1 MLRNSFI
8 LLCLIIS
15 SSFSNNLEEIINS
28 AINNNRDLQSIE
40 KSIQIANE
48 QIKLSNRWD
57 NPILTIGANDLQ
69 FDTSRRDLE
78 PMQAQYIGF
87 SQNIPINDKF
97 SLQEEI
103 AVKDKNIAQ
112 LNYEDAKLVLKSKLI
127 EYVYSIKILESKY
140 LLLNDYQK
148 NIKSLEEL
156 TTSLYENSKSNQ
168 SMIID
173 LKTDYLK
180 VEVQKENLKN
190 LINNSYLK
198 LEEITYEKVS
208 SIDID
213 LDVKE
218 LIFVKEIST
227 HPKIKILEQNS
238 EKFNKQ
244 ALLEDAKKFSD
255 VKVNV
260 AYFQRDDKYK
270 DYANISLNIPLALYG
285 KENIKILQ
293 AKMKASEFKYKL
305 EDKKKSF
312 ELKIDSLQND
322 LNSAYKKYQL
332 LEDMIIPLQ
341 ESNQNTIEKY
351 NSLGITQPNEILKNL
366 NKIIKN
372 KIAAYDEM
380 KNYFDAYAKSY
391 YFTQGKIR

>member
-1 MLRNSFI
+1 
-8 LLCLIIS
+8 
-15 SSFSNNLEEIINS
+15 
-28 AINNNRDLQSIE
+28 
-40 KSIQIANE
+40 
-48 QIKLSNRWD
+48 
-57 NPILTIGANDLQ
+57 
-69 FDTSRRDLE
+69 
-78 PMQAQYIGF
+78 
-87 SQNIPINDKF
+87 
-97 SLQEEI
+97 
-103 AVKDKNIAQ
+103 
-112 LNYEDAKLVLKSKLI
+112 
-127 EYVYSIKILESKY
+127 
-140 LLLNDYQK
+140 
-148 NIKSLEEL
+148 
-156 TTSLYENSKSNQ
+156 
-168 SMIID
+168 MIID

-190 LINNSYLK
+190 IINNNYLK

-208 SIDID
+208 SIDVI

-218 LIFVKEIST
+218 LILVKEIST

-244 ALLEDAKKFSD
+244 ALLEDAKKLSD

-270 DYANISLNIPLALYG
+270 DYANVSLSIPLALYG

-293 AKMKASEFKYKL
+293 AKMKASEFKDKL

-332 LEDMIIPLQ
+332 FKDMIIPLQ
-341 ESNQNTIEKY
+341 ENNQKTIEKY

-372 KIAAYDEM
+372 QITAYDEM

>member
-15 SSFSNNLEEIINS
+15 SSFANNLEQIVNS
-28 AINNNRDLQSIE
+28 AINNNKDLQSIE
-40 KSIQIANE
+40 KSIDIANE
-48 QIKLSNRWD
+48 QIKLSNKWD

-78 PMQAQYIGF
+78 PMQAQYLGF

-97 SLQEEI
+97 TLQEEI
-103 AVKDKNIAQ
+103 AIKDKNIAQ
-112 LNYEDAKLVLKSKLI
+112 LNYEDAKLKLKSKLI
-127 EYVYSIKILESKY
+127 QYVYSIKILEKKY
-140 LLLNDYQK
+140 LLLNEYQK

-168 SMIID
+168 NMIVD
-173 LKTDYLK
+173 LQTDYLK
-180 VEVQKENLKN
+180 VEIQKENLKN
-190 LINNSYLK
+190 IINNSYLK
-198 LEEITYEKVS
+198 LEEITYEKIS
-208 SIDID
+208 SIDIV

-218 LIFVKEIST
+218 VILVKEIST

-244 ALLEDAKKFSD
+244 ALLEDAKKLSD
-255 VKVNV
+255 IKVNV

-270 DYANISLNIPLALYG
+270 DYANISLSIPLALYG
-285 KENIKILQ
+285 KENVKILQ
-293 AKMKASEFKYKL
+293 AKMKASEFKDKL
-305 EDKKKSF
+305 EDMKKGF
-312 ELKIDSLQND
+312 ELKVDSLQND
-322 LNSAYKKYQL
+322 LNSTYKKYQL

-341 ESNQNTIEKY
+341 QNNQKTIEKY

-380 KNYFDAYAKSY
+380 KNYFDAYAQSY

>member
-8 LLCLIIS
+8 LLCLMIS
-15 SSFSNNLEEIINS
+15 SSFAQSLEEIINS
-28 AINNNRDLQSIE
+28 AINNNRDLQAIE

-48 QIKLSNRWD
+48 QIKLSNKWD

-78 PMQAQYIGF
+78 PMQAQYLGF

-97 SLQEEI
+97 TLQEEI
-103 AVKDKNIAQ
+103 AQKDKNIAQ
-112 LNYEDAKLVLKSKLI
+112 LNYEDAKLKLKSKLI
-127 EYVYSIKILESKY
+127 QYVYSIKILENKY
-140 LLLNDYQK
+140 SLLNEYQK
-148 NIKSLEEL
+148 NIKSLEDL

-168 SMIID
+168 NMIID

-180 VEVQKENLKN
+180 IEVQKENLKN
-190 LINNSYLK
+190 IINNSYLK
-198 LEEITYEKVS
+198 LEEITYDKVS
-208 SIDID
+208 SIDIA
-213 LDVKE
+213 LDIKE

-244 ALLEDAKKFSD
+244 ALLEDAKKLSD

-270 DYANISLNIPLALYG
+270 DYANISLSIPLALYG
-285 KENIKILQ
+285 KENIKIVQ
-293 AKMKASEFKYKL
+293 AKMKASEFKDKL
-305 EDKKKSF
+305 DDMKKSF
-312 ELKIDSLQND
+312 ELKLASLQND
-322 LNSAYKKYQL
+322 IDSSYKKYQL
-332 LEDMIIPLQ
+332 IKERIIPLQ
-341 ESNQNTIEKY
+341 VNNQDTIEKY

-372 KIAAYDEM
+372 RVAAYDEM
-380 KNYFDAYAKSY
+380 KNYFDAYGKSY

>member
-1 MLRNSFI
+1 MIKNSFI

-15 SSFSNNLEEIINS
+15 SSFASNLEQIVNS
-28 AINNNRDLQSIE
+28 AINNNRDLQAIE

-48 QIKLSNRWD
+48 QIKLSNKWD

-78 PMQAQYIGF
+78 PMQAQYLGF

-97 SLQEEI
+97 TLQEEI
-103 AVKDKNIAQ
+103 AIKDKSIAQ
-112 LNYEDAKLVLKSKLI
+112 LNYEDAKLKLKSKLI
-127 EYVYSIKILESKY
+127 QYVYSIKILEKKY
-140 LLLNDYQK
+140 LLLSEYQK
-148 NIKSLEEL
+148 NIKALEEL
-156 TTSLYENSKSNQ
+156 TTSLYENNKSNQ
-168 SMIID
+168 NMIID

-180 VEVQKENLKN
+180 VEVQKEELKN
-190 LINNSYLK
+190 IINNNYLK

-208 SIDID
+208 SIDIP

-218 LIFVKEIST
+218 LVLVKEISN

-270 DYANISLNIPLALYG
+270 DYANVSVSIPLALYG
-285 KENIKILQ
+285 KENIKIMQ
-293 AKMKASEFKYKL
+293 AKIKASEFKDKF
-305 EDKKKSF
+305 EDSKKSF
-312 ELKIDSLQND
+312 ELKIEALQND

-332 LEDMIIPLQ
+332 FLNTIIPLQ
-341 ESNQNTIEKY
+341 ENNQNTIEKY

-380 KNYFDAYAKSY
+380 KSYFDTYAQSY

>member
-1 MLRNSFI
+1 MIKNSFI

-15 SSFSNNLEEIINS
+15 SSFSATLEEIINS
-28 AINNNRDLQSIE
+28 AVNNNKDLQAIE
-40 KSIQIANE
+40 KSILIANE
-48 QIKLSNRWD
+48 QIKLSKKWD
-57 NPILTIGANDLQ
+57 NPILTLGANDLQ

-78 PMQAQYIGF
+78 PMQAQYLGF

-97 SLQEEI
+97 TLQEEI
-103 AVKDKNIAQ
+103 ALKDKSIAQ
-112 LNYEDAKLVLKSKLI
+112 LNYEDAKLKLKSKLI
-127 EYVYSIKILESKY
+127 QYVYSIKILESKY
-140 LLLNDYQK
+140 LLLSEYQK
-148 NIKSLEEL
+148 NVKSLEDL

-168 SMIID
+168 SMIIN

-190 LINNSYLK
+190 IINNNYLN

-208 SIDID
+208 SLDIP

-218 LIFVKEIST
+218 LVLVNDIST
-227 HPKIKILEQNS
+227 HPKIKILEQNN
-238 EKFNKQ
+238 EKFNNQ

-270 DYANISLNIPLALYG
+270 DYANVSVSIPLAIYG

-293 AKMKASEFKYKL
+293 AKMKANEFKDKL
-305 EDKKKSF
+305 EDSKKSF
-312 ELKIDSLQND
+312 ELKIASLQND
-322 LNSAYKKYQL
+322 LDSAYKKYQL
-332 LEDMIIPLQ
+332 FSNMILPLQ
-341 ESNQNTIEKY
+341 EKNQETLEKY
-351 NSLGITQPNEILKNL
+351 NSLEIVKPNEILKNL
-366 NKIIKN
+366 NEIIKN
-372 KIAAYDEM
+372 KIAVYDEM

-391 YFTQGKIR
+391 YFTQGKTR

>member
-8 LLCLIIS
+8 LLCLMIS
-15 SSFSNNLEEIINS
+15 SSFAQSLEEIVNS

-48 QIKLSNRWD
+48 QIKLSNKWD
-57 NPILTIGANDLQ
+57 NPILTIGANDLH

-78 PMQAQYIGF
+78 PMQAQYLGF

-97 SLQEEI
+97 SLQEDI
-103 AVKDKNIAQ
+103 AINDKNIAQ
-112 LNYEDAKLVLKSKLI
+112 LNYEDAKLKLKSKLI
-127 EYVYSIKILESKY
+127 EYLYSIKILENKY
-140 LLLNDYQK
+140 LLLNEYQK
-148 NIKSLEEL
+148 NIKNLEDL

-190 LINNSYLK
+190 IINNNYLK

-208 SIDID
+208 SIDVM

-218 LIFVKEIST
+218 LILVKEIST

-244 ALLEDAKKFSD
+244 ALLEDAKKLSD

-270 DYANISLNIPLALYG
+270 DYANVSLSIPLALYD

-293 AKMKASEFKYKL
+293 AKMKASEFKDKL

-332 LEDMIIPLQ
+332 FKDMIIPLQ
-341 ESNQNTIEKY
+341 ENNQKTIEKY

-372 KIAAYDEM
+372 QIAAYDEM

>member
-8 LLCLIIS
+8 LLCLMIS
-15 SSFSNNLEEIINS
+15 SSFAQSLEEIINS

-48 QIKLSNRWD
+48 QIKLSNKWD
-57 NPILTIGANDLQ
+57 NPILTIGANDLH

-78 PMQAQYIGF
+78 PMQVQYLGF
-87 SQNIPINDKF
+87 SQSIPINDKF
-97 SLQEEI
+97 SLQKDI
-103 AVKDKNIAQ
+103 AVNDKNIAQ
-112 LNYEDAKLVLKSKLI
+112 LNYEDAKLKLKSKLI
-127 EYVYSIKILESKY
+127 EYLYSIKILENKY
-140 LLLNDYQK
+140 LLLNEYQK
-148 NIKSLEEL
+148 NIKNLEDL

-180 VEVQKENLKN
+180 VEVQKQNLKN
-190 LINNSYLK
+190 IINNNYLK

-208 SIDID
+208 SIDVM

-218 LIFVKEIST
+218 LILVREIST

-244 ALLEDAKKFSD
+244 ALLEDAKKLSD
-255 VKVNV
+255 VKLNV

-270 DYANISLNIPLALYG
+270 DYANVSLSIPLALYG

-293 AKMKASEFKYKL
+293 AKIKASEFKDKL

-312 ELKIDSLQND
+312 ELKIASLQND
-322 LNSAYKKYQL
+322 LNSTYKKYQL
-332 LEDMIIPLQ
+332 FKDMIIPLQ
-341 ESNQNTIEKY
+341 ENNQKTIEKY

-372 KIAAYDEM
+372 QIAAYDEM
-380 KNYFDAYAKSY
+380 KSYFDAYAQSY